1 MKKHP
6 ITDVIEGS
14 IAEELDIE
22 AGDSLLAI
30 NDREILDYF
39 DYEYLVRE
47 DYLEMLIEKADGE
60 EWLLQIDKDPF
71 EDMGLVFENDMM
83 DGYRSCANK
92 CIFCFID
99 QLPKGMR
106 ESLYFKD
113 DDSRLSFLHG
123 NYVTLT
129 NMSDYDIDRIIE
141 YRMSPIYIS
150 FQTTNPE
157 LRCRMLGNRFAGES
171 LKKADRLYRAGIE
184 MNGQIVLCKNVND
197 GEELSHT
204 IKDLSGYAPYLKSV
218 SVVPVGLTKH
228 REGLFKLDP
237 FDKADAEAVIDLIE
251 DWQKKMYS
259 EYGYHFIHAS
269 DEFYLLAQRTLP
281 EAERYDGYLQYENGV
296 GMLRSLM
303 DDFSEAF
310 EEFMKNTGKSPGL
323 FNGKRTVSIATG
335 CLSYPAISEMA
346 KKLTDAIPGLSIL
359 VYPIRNDFFGERIT
373 VTGLLTGQDIE
384 RQLKGKRLG
393 ETLLLSETLARED
406 DCLLLDGMSTADL
419 EKSLQVK
426 IDIVKSNGMDF
437 IEKTVIGKNLLA

>member
-6 ITDVIEGS
+6 IIKVTEGS
-14 IAEELDIE
+14 IAEELEIE
-22 AGDSLLAI
+22 AGDSLLKI

-39 DYEYLVRE
+39 DYEYFVRE

-129 NMSDYDIDRIIE
+129 NMSDYDIDRIIR
-141 YRMSPIYIS
+141 YRMSPVYIS

-157 LRCRMLGNRFAGES
+157 LRCRMLGNRFAGQS
-171 LKKADRLYRAGIE
+171 LKKADKLFEAGIE
-184 MNGQIVLCKNVND
+184 MNGQIVLCRNVND
-197 GEELSHT
+197 GEELSRT
-204 IKDLSGYAPYLKSV
+204 IRDLSGYAPYLRSV
-218 SVVPVGLTKH
+218 SVVPVGLTKY
-228 REGLFKLDP
+228 REGLFKLEP
-237 FDKADAEAVIDLIE
+237 FDKADAKAVIDLVE
-251 DWQKKMYS
+251 AWQKKMYS
-259 EYGYHFIHAS
+259 KYGYHFIHAS
-269 DEFYLLAQRTLP
+269 DEFYLLAEREIP

-296 GMLRSLM
+296 GMLRSLL
-303 DDFSEAF
+303 DDFEAAF
-310 EEFMKNTGKSPGL
+310 GDFLEVVKKKPELLNR
-323 FNGKRTVSIATG
+323 NRTVSIATG
-335 CLSYPAISEMA
+335 YLSFPVISKMA
-346 KKLTDAIPGLSIL
+346 ERLKEAVAGLSIF
-359 VYPIRNDFFGERIT
+359 VYPIRNDFFGESIT

-384 RQLKGKRLG
+384 RQLKGRKLG
-393 ETLLLSETLARED
+393 ECLLLSETLAREGD
-406 DCLLLDGMSTADL
+406 YLLLDGMGVSEL
-419 EKSLQVK
+419 EKSLQVN
-426 IDIVKSNGMDF
+426 IDIVKSNGIDF
-437 IEKTVIGKNLLA
+437 IEKVVGIEL